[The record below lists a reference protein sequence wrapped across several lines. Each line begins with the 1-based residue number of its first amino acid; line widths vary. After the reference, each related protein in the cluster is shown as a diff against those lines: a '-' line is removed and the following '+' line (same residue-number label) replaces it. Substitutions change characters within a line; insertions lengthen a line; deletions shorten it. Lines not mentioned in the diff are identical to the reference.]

1 MKPAP
6 PRDQRGQS
14 LSVLVAVVSVALL
27 LVAGLV
33 VDGGAQAALARR
45 AEAAAALAA
54 RAAVDATAT
63 RRVAGVAISAAEAV
77 AAARDVLR
85 AYPELAGD
93 IRVVNEQVA
102 VQTRGSVATV
112 FVSLIGIDSLSASGS
127 ATADLR
133 ARQ

>member
-33 VDGGAQAALARR
+33 VDGGAQAALVRR
-45 AEAAAALAA
+45 AESAAALAA

-63 RRVAGVAISAAEAV
+63 RRVAGVAISADEAI
-77 AAARDVLR
+77 AAARGVLR
-85 AYPELAGD
+85 AYPELASN
-93 IRVVNEQVA
+93 IRVVNGQVA

>member
-6 PRDQRGQS
+6 SRDQRGQS

-45 AEAAAALAA
+45 AESAAALAA

-63 RRVAGVAISAAEAV
+63 RRVAGVPIRSDEAI
-77 AAARDVLR
+77 AAARAALR
-85 AYPELAGD
+85 GYPELASD
-93 IRVVNEQVA
+93 IRVVDDHVA
-102 VQTRGSVATV
+102 VETRGSVDTV
-112 FVSLIGIDSLSASGS
+112 FVSLIGINSLSASGS

-133 ARQ
+133 DRQ

>member
-6 PRDQRGQS
+6 SRDQRGQS

-45 AEAAAALAA
+45 ADSAAALAA

-63 RRVAGVAISAAEAV
+63 RRVAGVAISADEAI

-85 AYPELAGD
+85 GYPELASD
-93 IRVVNEQVA
+93 IRLVNDQVA
-102 VQTRGSVATV
+102 VETRGSVATV
-112 FVSLIGIDSLSASGS
+112 FVSLIGINSLSASGS

-133 ARQ
+133 DRQ